1 MSTNVYNIAICD
13 DNKEFLDTM
22 KNTIEANSEYA
33 SGMIIHLFLSGGE
46 LLTAGVEEYN
56 LVILDMQMDYMNG
69 YEVAKEIRRRNKD
82 IVLAFCSGV
91 IMPQPEHFE
100 VQPYRYLLKKIDTD
114 KMQANISDLLMEM
127 KQRKKS
133 GMVEVVSYG
142 KWYRVSI
149 SDIVYIERLKRGSKL
164 VIEQEDKG
172 NGAISK
178 EIQSNENLEEWY
190 RQLSEEGFEFV
201 HKSYMVNMQ
210 KIVSIVKSD
219 ILMSNN
225 QVLSITRTCRQ
236 KFSERFAH
244 YFSKKYRRDMD
255 K

>member
-33 SGMIIHLFLSGGE
+33 SGMIIHLFLSGEE

-69 YEVAKEIRRRNKD
+69 YEVAKEIRRKNKD

-164 VIEQEDKG
+164 VIEQGDKG

-225 QVLSITRTCRQ
+225 QVLSITRTYRQ